1 MKINCLRRL
10 CPAPHYRRL
19 PVKQAAGPYRTA
31 PCGENDDW
39 MARAEQPWRYDLF
52 QLLRRV
58 DAEAGAHYP
67 LGRAP
72 LPRHEPVRMGQ
83 RPSLGFASAA
93 IAAISPMSDSRRRRI
108 DIHGFGLFGPNGPLP
123 LHITEYAYQRRRQYK
138 DTSLA
143 AFADIFHHRLIL
155 LFYRAWA
162 DAQHC
167 VSFDRPDNRRFD
179 HYAAC
184 LLGLGHIAGHGDMP
198 GLPSRYFMAGHLTRH
213 PRNAAGLASIIRHSF
228 SVPVH
233 IHENLFHWLALP
245 RATQLRLQKRGAPAL
260 GKRCCL
266 GTAIADRQCKFQL
279 VIGPLSWRTYRQLL
293 PSAPNGEPCRTGRLA
308 ELRRWVAHYAGIEY
322 IWELKLVLAKEH
334 YRGCV
339 LGRRHPLGQG
349 CWLGLNSG
357 HSNRDDFYFCPE
369 PFLNV

>member
-1 MKINCLRRL
+1 MKIRALRRL
-10 CPAPHYRRL
+10 YPDPHNCRL
-19 PVKQAAGPYRTA
+19 ALKTAAGPYRTVRG
-31 PCGENDDW
+31 GENDDW
-39 MARAEQPWRYDLF
+39 TARAEQPWRYDLF
-52 QLLRRV
+52 ALLRRV
-58 DAEAGAHYP
+58 DARAGARYA

-93 IAAISPMSDSRRRRI
+93 IAAISPVPNNRRRRI

-123 LHITEYAYQRRRQYK
+123 LHITEYAYQRRRQFQ
-138 DTSLA
+138 DTSLT

-184 LLGLGHIAGHGDMP
+184 LLGLGQVAGHGNMP

-228 SVPVH
+228 SVPVR
-233 IHENLFHWLALP
+233 IRENLFHWLALP
-245 RATQLRLQKRGAPAL
+245 EETQLRLQGRGAAGL
-260 GKRCCL
+260 GQRCCL
-266 GTAIADRQCKFQL
+266 GTAIADRQFKFQL
-279 VIGPLSWRTYRQLL
+279 VVGPLPWRTYRQFL
-293 PSAPNGEPCRTGRLA
+293 PSAPPEGPCRTGRLA
-308 ELRRWVAHYAGIEY
+308 ELRGWVKQYAGIEY
-322 IWELKLVLAKEH
+322 LWELKLVLAKKH

-349 CWLGLNSG
+349 CWLGLDIVQAD
-357 HSNRDDFYFCPE
+357 RDDFYFCPE
-369 PFLNV
+369 PFPNA